1 MRFRRLRVEQGRRAR
16 EEKRSKRNA
25 GERRKK
31 KRRMKKKIPERK
43 RGVSGSRSCL
53 SINKAWFL
61 K

>member
-1 MRFRRLRVEQGRRAR
+1 MR

-25 GERRKK
+25 GEGKEEKER
-31 KRRMKKKIPERK
+31 KKIPERK

>member
-1 MRFRRLRVEQGRRAR
+1 MRAQ
-16 EEKRSKRNA
+16 
-25 GERRKK
+25 RRKK
-31 KRRMKKKIPERK
+31 RGKKNERKKEEKEKKIPERK